1 MQAIDS
7 CVHNFS
13 VVGSNQVYASLVLS
27 SAIGVDESGN
37 KVAPAPVSNPGCFD
51 LSLLCFRNADLR
63 LRLRWKQ
70 QALHGPEVKLKS
82 LLVPK
87 TWVATKLQHRTW
99 LSNFY
104 VNTAIL
110 VHFMV
115 SLLVASGC
123 YKVYTAEQQERLGH
137 TFVGEQCWHGSTHG
151 VDMHFF
157 SQVWMRMETRGP
169 RRHPIIVP
177 SEDCFVKPEG
187 GKTGKTICQ
196 STKSIYPPVNKH
208 SNGTSPFSIG
218 NTSSNGGFSI
228 AMLDYRRVY
237 VSMGCLNFTLK
248 FFTYNIHS

>member
-51 LSLLCFRNADLR
+51 LSFLCFRNADLR

-151 VDMHFF
+151 VDMHLFF
-157 SQVWMRMETRGP
+157 TGVDEDGNKRAPW
-169 RRHPIIVP
+169 RHPIFVP
-177 SEDCFVKPEG
+177 SFRWFVSWSWKG
-187 GKTGKTICQ
+187 GWW
-196 STKSIYPPVNKH
+196 
-208 SNGTSPFSIG
+208 
-218 NTSSNGGFSI
+218 
-228 AMLDYRRVY
+228 
-237 VSMGCLNFTLK
+237 
-248 FFTYNIHS
+248 